1 VTYTDEE
8 YDVLLQVPNWTRS
21 ETDHLIDICYRYD
34 LRWPVIVDRYECE
47 PGRPL
52 DDIMSR
58 YYFIVSKLKASRTG
72 VPVSVIK
79 AENYISVDLDYE
91 RVRRSNQEILF
102 RKYYFCTLCNP

>member
-1 VTYTDEE
+1 MTYSDEE
-8 YDVLLQVPNWTRS
+8 YDVLLQVPNLTRS

-52 DDIMSR
+52 DDIMNR

-79 AENYISVDLDYE
+79 AENHVSVDLDYE
-91 RVRRSNQEILF
+91 RSRRSNQEILF
-102 RKYYFCTLCNP
+102 RK